1 MVRKL
6 IITLALPRLHVLR
19 RYYQT
24 GLVVLSNYANMEVNM
39 DVYEAIEKRRTIR
52 SFKQGISEDQL
63 RKLLLA
69 GVKAP
74 SGSNVQP
81 WEFIIIDDS
90 KILEQIAEH
99 KYQQSLKMRI
109 DQMVLDDP
117 GIIEQIYEQTLKL
130 PSSQRMKEQKN
141 NYLNS
146 TVVAVCNKKGHGIGR
161 KPWMN
166 IENIASTWM
175 CIENIALAATADGL
189 GVQISILREEHKIA
203 VEKLLSIPEDC
214 ELATMVLIGVK
225 GEEPGERIGRVRP
238 AFSWLH
244 KNRFGNSATL

>member
-1 MVRKL
+1 
-6 IITLALPRLHVLR
+6 
-19 RYYQT
+19 
-24 GLVVLSNYANMEVNM
+24 MEVNM

-52 SFKQGISEDQL
+52 NFKQGISEDQL

-90 KILEQIAEH
+90 KIIEQIAEH
-99 KYQQSLKMRI
+99 KYQNSLKMRI

-117 GIIEQIYEQTLKL
+117 GIIEMICEQTLEPL
-130 PSSQRMKEQKN
+130 SLERMRGQKN
-141 NYLNS
+141 NYLSS
-146 TVVAVCNKKGHGIGR
+146 TVIAVCNKKGHGIGR

-203 VEKLLSIPEDC
+203 VEKLLGIPEDY
-214 ELATMVLIGVK
+214 ELATMVLRGIK
-225 GEEPGERIGRVRP
+225 GEEPGERRGGVRP

>member
-1 MVRKL
+1 
-6 IITLALPRLHVLR
+6 
-19 RYYQT
+19 
-24 GLVVLSNYANMEVNM
+24 M

-52 SFKQGISEDQL
+52 NFKQGISEDQL

-90 KILEQIAEH
+90 KIIEQIAEH

-109 DQMVLDDP
+109 DQMVLNDP
-117 GIIEQIYEQTLKL
+117 SIIEKICEQTLEPL
-130 PSSQRMKEQKN
+130 SLQMTMGQKN

-175 CIENIALAATADGL
+175 CIENMALAATADGL

-203 VEKLLSIPEDC
+203 VEKLLGIPEDY

-225 GEEPGERIGRVRP
+225 GEEPGERRGGVRP

>member
-1 MVRKL
+1 
-6 IITLALPRLHVLR
+6 
-19 RYYQT
+19 
-24 GLVVLSNYANMEVNM
+24 M
-39 DVYEAIEKRRTIR
+39 DVYEAVEKRRTIR
-52 SFKQGISEDQL
+52 NFKQGISENQL

-90 KILEQIAEH
+90 KIIEQIAEH

-117 GIIEQIYEQTLKL
+117 SIIEQICEQTLEPL
-130 PSSQRMKEQKN
+130 PSQRTMGQKN
-141 NYLNS
+141 SYLNS

-175 CIENIALAATADGL
+175 CIENMALAATADGL

-203 VEKLLSIPEDC
+203 VEKLLGIPEDY

-225 GEEPGERIGRVRP
+225 GEEPGGKRGGVRP
-238 AFSWLH
+238 EFSWLH
-244 KNRFGNSATL
+244 INRFGSA